1 MKKWQKI
8 LVIAHC
14 IGLILCIG
22 LLVGFRY
29 YDHLRWGLGYLIVWF
44 TTLSA
49 FAIFFVRTG
58 KQWLNILAK
67 IYSLGWLAAIVL
79 PIPVTLGAWT
89 GLLEEIYIPH
99 KKYYEDDSY
108 IIRQGYYG
116 WIDNPNCALWIKDGA
131 LERYDR
137 KFDCFFTVDSCKVL
151 SDLGA
156 IALYGESFKI
166 EDDDSGYL
174 IDIQPLDEKEFE
186 LHRQEIDSLKA
197 LISKANNGKVSEKTA
212 SE

>member
-1 MKKWQKI
+1 MNLKWQKI

-49 FAIFFVRTG
+49 FAIFFVCTG
-58 KQWLNILAK
+58 KKWLNILAK

-79 PIPVTLGAWT
+79 PIPVTLGVWT

-99 KKYYEDDSY
+99 KKYYEDDNY

-116 WIDNPNCALWIKDGA
+116 WIDYPNCALWIKDGT
-131 LERYDR
+131 LERYDF
-137 KFDCFFTVDSCKVL
+137 KFDSFFTVDSCKVL

-156 IALYGESFKI
+156 MVLYGESFKI
-166 EDDDSGYL
+166 EDNDSEYL
-174 IDIQPLDEKEFE
+174 IDILPLDEKVFDE
-186 LHRQEIDSLKA
+186 HRQEIDSLK
-197 LISKANNGKVSEKTA
+197 LIITSTRKLLNNDEA
-212 SE
+212 DR